1 MSNVRVLGAIGAV
14 LALAILGAQAEAAT
28 RFGAKLSS
36 DTPGTG
42 RNNGCENSG
51 DNCTWIMM
59 EARGAPGRIFAPK
72 NGELRKIRI
81 IACDPG
87 KFTLQLARTK
97 GQKGDVVRNGPSIS
111 YQGSGNKC
119 NKVETFTLNPPVPV
133 KKGDQLAVR
142 EAQPA
147 LLYCS
152 GDGSILQF
160 VPPLKPKNQGFV
172 KATEDEGS
180 CQLLI
185 EAEYND

>member
-1 MSNVRVLGAIGAV
+1 MSNFRVLGAIGAV
-14 LALAILGAQAEAAT
+14 LALAVLSSQAEAAT
-28 RFGAKLSS
+28 RFGAKLSK

-42 RNNGCENSG
+42 RNNGCKGNA
-51 DNCTWIMM
+51 NCTWIMM

-72 NGELRKIRI
+72 DGELRKIRI

-87 KFTLQLARTK
+87 EFTLQLARTK
-97 GQKGDVVRNGPSIS
+97 GQKGDVVRNGPSIA

-119 NKVETFTLNPPVPV
+119 NKVETFTLDPPVPV
-133 KKGDQLAVR
+133 KEGDQLAVR
-142 EAQPA
+142 EAKPA

-172 KATEDEGS
+172 KAFEDEGA

>member
-1 MSNVRVLGAIGAV
+1 MSKFRVLGAVGAV
-14 LALAILGAQAEAAT
+14 LALAVLSSQAEAVT
-28 RFGAKLSS
+28 RFGAKLSK

-42 RNNGCENSG
+42 RNNGCKGNA
-51 DNCTWIMM
+51 NCTWIMQ

-72 NGELRKIRI
+72 DGELGSIRI

-87 KFTLQLARTK
+87 EFTLQLTLTK
-97 GQKGDVVRNGPSIS
+97 KNKGAAVRNGPTIA

-119 NKVETFTLNPPVPV
+119 NKVETFVLDPPVPV
-133 KKGDQLAVR
+133 KKGEQLAVR
-142 EAQPA
+142 EAKPA

-160 VPPLKPKNQGFV
+160 VPPLKPNGEFV
-172 KATEDEGS
+172 KAFEDEGA

-185 EAEYND
+185 EAEYD